1 MISNITDKDDNH
13 NTESLLVLSLGIML
27 VFACAVRYCD
37 YRNKNRA
44 RENVLIHHNINNDII
59 KLYPENADEIVYQLK
74 EVTEFK
80 SKILNDVFL
89 SHFIDIIESIQCT
102 KYENDIPAFTY
113 TL

>member
-1 MISNITDKDDNH
+1 MDSINSKIDKIIDLMINDKMVENNFVFEDKESYFNDD
-13 NTESLLVLSLGIML
+13 
-27 VFACAVRYCD
+27 
-37 YRNKNRA
+37 
-44 RENVLIHHNINNDII
+44 NINNDII

-113 TL
+113 TLWNNRLKWLNTITL

>member
-1 MISNITDKDDNH
+1 MDSINSKIDKIIDLMINDKMVENNFVFEDKESYFNDD
-13 NTESLLVLSLGIML
+13 
-27 VFACAVRYCD
+27 
-37 YRNKNRA
+37 
-44 RENVLIHHNINNDII
+44 NINNDII

>member
-1 MISNITDKDDNH
+1 MDSINSKIDKIIDLMINDKMVENNFVFEDKESYFNDD
-13 NTESLLVLSLGIML
+13 
-27 VFACAVRYCD
+27 
-37 YRNKNRA
+37 
-44 RENVLIHHNINNDII
+44 NINNDII

-89 SHFIDIIESIQCT
+89 SHFIDIIEYIQCT